1 MKFLHKNKKF
11 IISLLFVSFLCVGNV
26 TFAQEKEDVTPHEI
40 GIYFKDYFPVGA
52 MKDHANNF
60 IGGGLS
66 YNFHTPWLISI
77 PESVQSVFGES
88 LNFGFSA
95 RFDYEYCSAN
105 DYVNSWNVVNG
116 LLGAFVE
123 WTVND
128 WLIIQPSIEY
138 GVQLD
143 KVSSTRK
150 ANKLYASQS
159 LQLSP
164 TFKFSIPAMSKYG
177 FTLEASPL
185 WSIGFEK
192 THSANYLGMRFGLMY
207 HIGGSSVSKADVE
220 EIPEEPDE
228 IAEPVESVVEEP
240 QEVIPEPEPI
250 IEEPAPIPEPE
261 PEVPVVATKV
271 EVKMNA
277 DGTVAINIPTL
288 SFKSDSAELTDDES
302 NTKTIKQVFDI
313 LSDSTYEEYKVV
325 ITGYVN
331 PDGKKWTSEE
341 KKLALSRAQTV
352 KTTLVSM
359 GISENRLEARN
370 GSGKTEN
377 KEYNRRVEFILTK

>member
-1 MKFLHKNKKF
+1 MKFLHRNKKL

-26 TFAQEKEDVTPHEI
+26 AFAQEKENVTPHEI

-77 PESVQSVFGES
+77 PESVQGVFGKS
-88 LNFGFSA
+88 LNLGISA
-95 RFDYEYCSAN
+95 RFDYEYCFAN

-116 LLGAFVE
+116 LLGAFLE
-123 WTVND
+123 WTVTD

-143 KVSSTRK
+143 IVSSTRK

-177 FTLEASPL
+177 LTLEASPL

-192 THSANYLGMRFGLMY
+192 THNANYLGMRFGLMY
-207 HIGGSSVSKADVE
+207 HIGGSSASKAELE
-220 EIPEEPDE
+220 EVPEEPK
-228 IAEPVESVVEEP
+228 IIVEPVPEIKKS
-240 QEVIPEPEPI
+240 QEVIPEPEPV
-250 IEEPAPIPEPE
+250 PE

-288 SFKSDSAELTDDES
+288 SFESNSAELTDDES
-302 NTKTIKQVFDI
+302 NQKTIQQVFDI
-313 LSDSTYEEYKVV
+313 LNDKTYEEYKVV

-352 KTTLVSM
+352 KNTLVSM
-359 GISENRLEARN
+359 GISENRLEALN

>member
-1 MKFLHKNKKF
+1 MKFLHRNKKL
-11 IISLLFVSFLCVGNV
+11 IISLLFVSFLYVGNV
-26 TFAQEKEDVTPHEI
+26 AFAQEKEDVTPHEI

-77 PESVQSVFGES
+77 PESVQGVFGES

-95 RFDYEYCSAN
+95 RFDYEYCFAN
-105 DYVNSWNVVNG
+105 DYVNSWSVING

-143 KVSSTRK
+143 IVSSKRE

-177 FTLEASPL
+177 LTLEASPL

-192 THSANYLGMRFGLMY
+192 THNANYLGMRFGLMY
-207 HIGGSSVSKADVE
+207 HIGGSSAAKTEIE
-220 EIPEEPDE
+220 EIPEK
-228 IAEPVESVVEEP
+228 IAEPVVEEP
-240 QEVIPEPEPI
+240 QEVISEPEPT
-250 IEEPAPIPEPE
+250 

-271 EVKMNA
+271 EVKMND

-288 SFKSDSAELTDDES
+288 SFKSNSAELTDDES

-313 LSDSTYEEYKVV
+313 LNDSTYEEYKVV

-341 KKLALSRAQTV
+341 KKLALSRAETV

-359 GISENRLEARN
+359 GISEKRLEARN

>member
-1 MKFLHKNKKF
+1 MKFLHRNKKL

-26 TFAQEKEDVTPHEI
+26 AFAQEKETVTPHEI

-77 PESVQSVFGES
+77 PESVQGVFGKS

-105 DYVNSWNVVNG
+105 DYVYSWNVVNG
-116 LLGAFVE
+116 LLGAFLE
-123 WTVND
+123 CTVTD

-143 KVSSTRK
+143 IVSSTRK

-177 FTLEASPL
+177 LALEASPL

-192 THSANYLGMRFGLMY
+192 THNANYLGMRFGLMY
-207 HIGGSSVSKADVE
+207 HIGGSSVLKAEVE
-220 EIPEEPDE
+220 GVPEETK
-228 IAEPVESVVEEP
+228 IIVEPVPEIEKS
-240 QEVIPEPEPI
+240 QEI
-250 IEEPAPIPEPE
+250 IPEPE

-288 SFKSDSAELTDDES
+288 SFESNSAELTDDES
-302 NTKTIKQVFDI
+302 NQKTIQQVFDI
-313 LSDSTYEEYKVV
+313 LNDKTYEEYKVV